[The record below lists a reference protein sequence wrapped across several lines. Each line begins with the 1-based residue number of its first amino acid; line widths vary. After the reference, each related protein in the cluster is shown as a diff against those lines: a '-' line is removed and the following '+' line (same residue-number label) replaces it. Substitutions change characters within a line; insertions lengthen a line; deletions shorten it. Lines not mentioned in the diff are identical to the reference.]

1 MLLAWRRTSKSSIA
15 AKGRGIFH
23 PRSRRRQNDS
33 TKLILTNV

>member
-1 MLLAWRRTSKSSIA
+1 MLARQRTSKSSIA

-33 TKLILTNV
+33 TKLILTSV